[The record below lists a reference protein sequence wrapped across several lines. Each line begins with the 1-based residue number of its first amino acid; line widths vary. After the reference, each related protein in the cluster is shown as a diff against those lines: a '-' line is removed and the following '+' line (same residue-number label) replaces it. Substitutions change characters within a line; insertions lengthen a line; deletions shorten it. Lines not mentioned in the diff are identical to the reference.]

1 MLINQVLL
9 ALRMRYHGI
18 CLLLW
23 HPNLS
28 PMRALHRSLVVLCI
42 CLYAFLPGHAQRTTM
57 RDENIAKFK
66 SMYMINFIKY
76 TTWPDSVLQDT
87 FHIGVMNAHDT
98 LIAQKLEES
107 AQTKKAYGLPIKVHH
122 TEDLESLTHYNMIY
136 LAEEHSD
143 QAAAIREQ
151 IGAQPILFVTDHA
164 SNTEGNIDF
173 STSDENIKYTI
184 VKHHFTN
191 NGLKVNE
198 TLTNLAVKVTE

>member
-1 MLINQVLL
+1 
-9 ALRMRYHGI
+9 MRT
-18 CLLLW
+18 
-23 HPNLS
+23 
-28 PMRALHRSLVVLCI
+28 LHRPLVLLCI
-42 CLYAFLPGHAQRTTM
+42 CLLAFLVGHAQKAPM
-57 RDENIAKFK
+57 SAENIAKFK

-87 FHIGVMNAHDT
+87 FHIGVMNAHDS
-98 LIAQKLEES
+98 LVAQKLEES

-122 TEDLESLTHYNMIY
+122 TGNLEALTHSNMIY

-143 QAAAIREQ
+143 QAAAIRKQ
-151 IGAQPILFVTDHA
+151 IGDQPILFVTDHA

-173 STSDENIKYTI
+173 STSNENIKYTI